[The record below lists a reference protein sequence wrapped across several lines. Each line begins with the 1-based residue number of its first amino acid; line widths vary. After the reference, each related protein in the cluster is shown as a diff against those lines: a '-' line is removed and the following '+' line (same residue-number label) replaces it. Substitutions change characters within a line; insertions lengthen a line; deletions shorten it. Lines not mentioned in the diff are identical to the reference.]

1 MTPRETLL
9 KAKELY
15 DLVMELI
22 TLKDKEDIEKK
33 TEAINQKIDE
43 IHQNEE
49 LIEFADNVKNIIK
62 VFNSD
67 PLDEKNKH
75 KSFLNLLSLMWSQR
89 SKIIEKYAFC
99 SEPD

>member
-1 MTPRETLL
+1 MNPRETLL

-75 KSFLNLLSLMWSQR
+75 NAQHHLQLM
-89 SKIIEKYAFC
+89 
-99 SEPD
+99 

>member
-1 MTPRETLL
+1 MNPRETLL

-75 KSFLNLLSLMWSQR
+75 KSFLNLLSLMSSQR
-89 SKIIEKYAFC
+89 SKIIKKYAFC